1 MYFSNSLRD
10 RKRRKLIIS
19 WIFFQPDGMA
29 VGMGEQTS
37 AGPRATPPP
46 TKTAPWGAERMPCW
60 HLGRRGSLCFLS
72 PGLAS
77 SMVWQDPTATGQS
90 RRCGSAKVMSTT
102 ELPLVS
108 RCHRKAPGTRPVGRQ
123 VPSLSSLSRTSRQ
136 GVRVMRR
143 EEAQRRPRWD
153 AQEKGQAWGTHNP
166 KLRLKTQNETV
177 SLCDTVPVTDT

>member
-72 PGLAS
+72 
-77 SMVWQDPTATGQS
+77 

-153 AQEKGQAWGTHNP
+153 AQDKGQAWGTHNP